1 MNFFSSILGGNT
13 NSANIVN
20 GSENSQAVLEIY
32 KSFCDPISLNEVQS
46 QEITSIENRSNK
58 IYQELITLS
67 ENDNSKI
74 RQNYESFLKK
84 CNQYF
89 QAKQGDLNSG
99 RDQSI
104 KSNIELGIKIRK
116 EILQKFKEKFSQ
128 KYPDSIFDIFSSN
141 IALTKSGNDEDE
153 AIDKRVEEMHKAL
166 IGSPPADIEQITRN
180 YQNFLKDSENYFAEK
195 QRLSQGNRAPEDRNK
210 ISMGI
215 EIRRKIIDK
224 FQKKFLSLELEFG
237 RDDLTLVSP
246 GSSLFSSLSA
256 SSYQTLPTSLNHH
269 PENVLVAPNQAI
281 DRRRVFEE
289 FEAGLNQAILDKAI
303 DSNRPIKD
311 AKNELKEMQKSQNS
325 KDDIFFKNYL
335 LKHLEL
341 IKLYEEKEKEMV
353 EKFKKIGDNLDSV
366 YQKFNQLENEARNE
380 CLDFLLANVPEEY
393 AGKQYLIK
401 KQLDEMQNFQNYKGD
416 IFFKNYLLKHLE
428 LIKLYEEKEMVEKFE
443 KAGDNLDS
451 VYQKFNQLKNEAR
464 KECLVFLLANVS
476 NLQQLK
482 LEHKDN
488 LPNRFERKGSQNQDN
503 NFELAEEISKLRS
516 LIPPIFNPLKPQG
529 QTPDEKAI
537 FSFLLKQQRILLSQ
551 DSDSSYKKESQPA
564 TYRPPNPT
572 PYRPTSPTPYRPTS
586 PTHIERYY
594 PQSPQ

>member
-1 MNFFSSILGGNT
+1 MDFFSSILGGKT
-13 NSANIVN
+13 NSKKIEK
-20 GSENSQAVLEIY
+20 GSENSQEVLKIY
-32 KSFCDPISLNEVQS
+32 NSFCDPISLYEVQS

-58 IYQELITLS
+58 IYQELINLS
-67 ENDNSKI
+67 GNDNSKI

-89 QAKQGDLNSG
+89 QEKQGDLNSE

-128 KYPDSIFDIFSSN
+128 NYPNSIFDIFSSN
-141 IALTKSGNDEDE
+141 MALTKSGNDEDK

-166 IGSPPADIEQITRN
+166 IGSPPTNIEEIKKN
-180 YQNFLKDSENYFAEK
+180 YQKFLKESEKYFEEK
-195 QRLSQGNRAPEDRNK
+195 QRHSKENRAPEDLDK
-210 ISMGI
+210 ISIGI
-215 EIRRKIIDK
+215 KIRRKIIEK
-224 FQKKFLSLELEFG
+224 FQKKFSSLELEFA
-237 RDDLTLVSP
+237 RDDLILVSP
-246 GSSLFSSLSA
+246 RSDSNSHLVQAETPSLTTSS
-256 SSYQTLPTSLNHH
+256 QHPTQNA
-269 PENVLVAPNQAI
+269 LVDPNQVI

-325 KDDIFFKNYL
+325 KDNIFFKNYL

-366 YQKFNQLENEARNE
+366 N
-380 CLDFLLANVPEEY
+380 
-393 AGKQYLIK
+393 
-401 KQLDEMQNFQNYKGD
+401 
-416 IFFKNYLLKHLE
+416 
-428 LIKLYEEKEMVEKFE
+428 
-443 KAGDNLDS
+443 
-451 VYQKFNQLKNEAR
+451 QKFNQLKNEAR
-464 KECLVFLLANVS
+464 KECLDFLLANVS
-476 NLQQLK
+476 NLQQLT

-488 LPNRFERKGSQNQDN
+488 FLNRFEHKGRQNQDN
-503 NFELAEEISKLRS
+503 NFELSEEISKLRS

-537 FSFLLKQQRILLSQ
+537 YRFLLEQQRILMNSG
-551 DSDSSYKKESQPA
+551 
-564 TYRPPNPT
+564 
-572 PYRPTSPTPYRPTS
+572 
-586 PTHIERYY
+586 
-594 PQSPQ
+594 QSPHSNKISATVLGSSRIGVYNAPKERIEDWRKLLESMPRKVNGPQTNR